1 MPQHPLLC
9 LSLYLFLSIG
19 SKRMSDH
26 LYNLRHSAAHML
38 AAAALKLYPGTQLGT
53 GPVVENGF
61 YYDLLFP
68 QPITDDD
75 LKQLEKTMRTI
86 MSGNHQFVRKP
97 VDKQAA
103 LDFFADQ
110 PFKQELIEKFSA
122 DNRDL
127 TLYESGP
134 FTDLCEGGH
143 IENTKELNPKAFRLT
158 KLAGAYWQADQTRPQ
173 MTRIYGV
180 LFETPEELQAYF
192 TQLAEAEKRDHRKL
206 GKELELFTMADEI
219 GPGLPM
225 FYPKGATFR
234 GLLESFIDREQKALG
249 FTPIWI
255 PHIAKGSLY
264 ETSGHLGKY
273 DAMFPPMHFEDADY
287 YLKPMNCPHFM
298 TLYTTQMHSYRDLP
312 LRWASTTTVYRNE
325 KSGEVSGL
333 TRVRALTQDDCHV
346 FMRPDQIE
354 QEFDVLMELIDRT
367 YAACG
372 LTDFWVS
379 VSVRDLSDL
388 DKYLGDPQVWDG
400 AEKTLEQLVS
410 KRNWKYKVVEGE
422 AAFYGPKLDFMVK
435 DAIGREWQLS
445 TLQLDFNL
453 PQRFELEYVA
463 ADGSK
468 QRPVV
473 IHRAIFGSIERWM
486 GIMIEHFAGN
496 FPVWLSPVQVNLV
509 AVGADHVEYCKQLA
523 AEFTAAGIRV
533 EVNDDDETVGSKIRK
548 ATNQK
553 VPYILVIGDQ
563 EMGSDSLAVRKRGS
577 RDTTTM
583 TKAEFLADIAK
594 KDSSYSL
601 EI

>member
-1 MPQHPLLC
+1 
-9 LSLYLFLSIG
+9 
-19 SKRMSDH
+19 MSDH

-38 AAAALKLYPGTQLGT
+38 AAAALKVYPGTQLGT

-68 QPITDDD
+68 QPITDAD

-97 VDKQAA
+97 VDKQTA
-103 LDFFADQ
+103 LDFFKDQ
-110 PFKQELIEKFSA
+110 PFKCELIEKFSA
-122 DNRDL
+122 DSRDL

-180 LFETPEELQAYF
+180 LFEAPEELQAYF

-206 GKELELFTMADEI
+206 GKELELFTIVDEI

-234 GLLESFIDREQKALG
+234 ALLENFMDKEQKALG
-249 FTPIWI
+249 FTPIWV

-273 DAMFPPMHFEDADY
+273 DAMFPPMHFDDADY

-298 TLYTTQMHSYRDLP
+298 TLYNTQMHSYRDLP

-346 FMRPDQIE
+346 FMRADQIE

-379 VSVRDLSDL
+379 VSVRDMKDL
-388 DKYLGDPQVWDG
+388 DKYLGDPAVWDG
-400 AEKTLEQLVS
+400 AEKTLEELVS
-410 KRNWKYKVVEGE
+410 KRNWSYKVVEGE

-473 IHRAIFGSIERWM
+473 VHRAIFGSIERWM

-496 FPVWLSPVQVNLV
+496 FPIWLAPVQMTLV
-509 AVGADHVEYCKQLA
+509 AVGADHVEYCKELA
-523 AEFTAAGIRV
+523 REFTAAGFRV

-548 ATNQK
+548 VTNQK
-553 VPYILVIGDQ
+553 VPYVLVIGDQ
-563 EMGSDSLAVRKRGS
+563 EMGSESLAIRKRGS
-577 RDTTTM
+577 RDTITM
-583 TKAEFLADIAK
+583 TKADFIADVQHK
-594 KDSSYSL
+594 NSSYAL

>member
-1 MPQHPLLC
+1 
-9 LSLYLFLSIG
+9 
-19 SKRMSDH
+19 MSDH

-38 AAAALKLYPGTQLGT
+38 AAAALKLFPGTQFGT

-68 QPITDDD
+68 QPITDTD

-86 MSGNHQFVRKP
+86 MSGNHEFIRKP
-97 VDKQAA
+97 VDKQTA
-103 LDFFADQ
+103 LDFFTDQ

-143 IENTKELNPKAFRLT
+143 IKNTKELNPKAFRLT

-206 GKELELFTMADEI
+206 GKELELFTMSDEI

-234 GLLESFIDREQKALG
+234 ALLENFMDKEQKALG
-249 FTPIWI
+249 FTPIWV

-273 DAMFPPMHFEDADY
+273 DAMFPPMHFDDGDY

-298 TLYTTQMHSYRDLP
+298 TLYNTQMHSYRDLP

-346 FMRPDQIE
+346 FMRADQIE
-354 QEFDVLMELIDRT
+354 QEFDILMELIDRT

-379 VSVRDLSDL
+379 VSVRDMNDS
-388 DKYLGDPQVWDG
+388 DKYLGDPAVWDG

-410 KRNWKYKVVEGE
+410 KRNWNFKVVEGE

-473 IHRAIFGSIERWM
+473 VHRAIFGSIERWM

-496 FPVWLSPVQVNLV
+496 FPIWLAPVQMTLV
-509 AVGADHVEYCKQLA
+509 AVGADHVEYCKELA
-523 AEFTAAGIRV
+523 REFTAAGFRV

-548 ATNQK
+548 VTNQK
-553 VPYILVIGDQ
+553 VPYVLVIGDQ
-563 EMGSDSLAVRKRGS
+563 EMGSESLAIRKRGS
-577 RDTTTM
+577 RDTITM
-583 TKAEFLADIAK
+583 TKADFIADVQQK
-594 KDSSYSL
+594 NSSYAL
-601 EI
+601 DI